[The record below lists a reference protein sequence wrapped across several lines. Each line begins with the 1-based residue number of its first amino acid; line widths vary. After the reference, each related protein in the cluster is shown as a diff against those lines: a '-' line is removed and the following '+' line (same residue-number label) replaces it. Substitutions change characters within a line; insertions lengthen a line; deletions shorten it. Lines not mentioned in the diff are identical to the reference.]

1 MMSSK
6 LVRRIVGSSVMA
18 RDEEHGA
25 CPARPRLLARLWRA
39 TACAHA
45 DRTFGWFGRAA
56 FGRPPACPADR
67 DRTHAS
73 VRRLSGR
80 CPRTL
85 GRERCQPVSPGMA
98 VAVVAVVP

>member
-25 CPARPRLLARLWRA
+25 CPARPRLFARLWRA

-45 DRTFGWFGRAA
+45 DRTFGWLAERRSDV
-56 FGRPPACPADR
+56 RPRVRRTVTGHTRVSGACPVGVRGHSD
-67 DRTHAS
+67 AS
-73 VRRLSGR
+73 DVNRLAR
-80 CPRTL
+80 AWPL
-85 GRERCQPVSPGMA
+85 
-98 VAVVAVVP
+98 